1 LRIVLGVR
9 KRWKGFSGGRH
20 LFLSVKFSKEVSGL
34 VNQIPSGK
42 VSTYGEIAKALGD
55 VRASRTIYIILTQE
69 MDGKTPIHRVVTA
82 RGEAAYSRN
91 LQVLKEEGVPIRNER
106 VKNIPDHLFTDFKS
120 TRILEKMSA
129 EQEKLASKLSLED
142 GFDEVRTLG
151 GVDVAYEDNN
161 AFAACVVLD
170 ADEMKIVEERR
181 LSGKVT
187 FPYVSTY
194 LSYRELPMIKKIYAK
209 LKNKPDVLMVDGN
222 GILHP
227 RRMGIASHAGIELD
241 TPTIGVA
248 KRLLMGRL
256 GKVPE
261 KIGDFGS
268 IIHDG
273 EVVGMALKT
282 SKSDNYV
289 YVSPGHKVSMK
300 SALELSKKL
309 CFHRFPE
316 TIRRAHRMAVEL
328 KRERIK

>member
-1 LRIVLGVR
+1 
-9 KRWKGFSGGRH
+9 
-20 LFLSVKFSKEVSGL
+20 VKFSKEVSGL
-34 VNQIPSGK
+34 VGQIPSGK
-42 VSTYGEIAKALGD
+42 ISTYGEIAKALGD
-55 VRASRTIYIILTQE
+55 VRASRTIYIMLTQE
-69 MDGKTPIHRVVTA
+69 VDGTTPIHRVVSA
-82 RGEAAYSRN
+82 KGEAAFTRY
-91 LQVLKEEGVPIRNER
+91 LQVLKEEGVPIRNKR
-106 VKNIPDHLFTDFKS
+106 VEDIPEHLFTDFKS
-120 TRILEKMSA
+120 TRILEKLSA

-151 GVDVAYEDNN
+151 GVDVSYNDND

-170 ADEMKIVEERR
+170 AEELKLVEERR

-227 RRMGIASHAGIELD
+227 RRMGIASHVGIELD
-241 TPTIGVA
+241 IPTIGVA

-273 EVVGMALKT
+273 KVIGMALKT
-282 SKSDNYV
+282 TKSDNYV

-309 CFHRFPE
+309 CFHHYPE
-316 TIRRAHRMAVEL
+316 TIRRAHRMAAEL
-328 KRERIK
+328 RKERTG